1 MHLFFLSPPPPPPPL
16 FSFLSACVTH
26 DLLVTVCLP
35 VCGVCGCGC
44 VCMHVQISTWIS
56 LFIEVLSTVEHHLR
70 TIKLRA
76 TFTFYFKKNKRSCM
90 ILKLQY
96 TALPVPVARETS
108 HSQHLEWRH
117 PTDPLHQYVS
127 LSV

>member
-1 MHLFFLSPPPPPPPL
+1 MLTVILIVNKKKQACTSLFFSLPPPPTL

-35 VCGVCGCGC
+35 VCGVCGC

-56 LFIEVLSTVEHHLR
+56 LFTEVLSTVEHHLR

-76 TFTFYFKKNKRSCM
+76 TFTFFLS
-90 ILKLQY
+90 LK
-96 TALPVPVARETS
+96 
-108 HSQHLEWRH
+108 
-117 PTDPLHQYVS
+117 
-127 LSV
+127 